1 MSRAERVNV
10 DAIVNDWCLDISK
23 SLGLPVITGKKS
35 SRKGEKSMVM
45 VDGYI
50 PKFPRCIIEFT
61 DFRIEGLSIQFKR
74 IIEYKEIYNV
84 EYAFLIS
91 ISKQNSGDEEQK
103 FWESWVGKQPLDIKN
118 ALRFYN
124 CDLEKRE
131 AIADLTDF
139 IRSDQGIIHRKIPVS
154 DFNLGNIEFQRKPI
168 QEVIEKMKDSIREF
182 DFEWP
187 PTFNHAM
194 VMFNENGKFDII
206 DGQMRVLAMKD
217 LGLDGK
223 KIPVIIAQNLENT
236 INLFHSINTTGVKLT
251 GIQLMNISLQKLMDG
266 TSPQYFK
273 DIDNEFK
280 RFQDEYKEGH
290 YTSCCLRLG
299 RLIECIT
306 ASTSEE
312 LDIRIK
318 QYNVKNL
325 ENLMK
330 EILNETRIYVPNSTP
345 IDKKEEI
352 RSLLSNLNKKYDDFL
367 DDDDDAD
374 TREKAIDWSPKI
386 FLKHIQRNYKSNEKI
401 REKFKGKKT
410 IKSDLEKIWS
420 FRTKA
425 SHFRKGEE
433 ISELNKKD
441 VDDMLIHLY
450 EFCDKLHEI
459 IIEARK

>member
-1 MSRAERVNV
+1 MGRV
-10 DAIVNDWCLDISK
+10 DEIVNDWCLDISK
-23 SLGLPVITGKKS
+23 SLGLPVITGQKS
-35 SRKGEKSMVM
+35 ARKFDKGHVM

-61 DFRIEGLSIQFKR
+61 PLSSRMLIRQFKR
-74 IIEYKEIYNV
+74 MIELKKIYNV

-103 FWESWVGKQPLDIKN
+103 LWESWVGKYPSNIKN

-131 AIADLTDF
+131 AIADLTNF
-139 IRSDQGIIHRKIPVS
+139 IRSDQGIIHRKIAVS
-154 DFNLGNIEFQRKPI
+154 EFNIGNMGFQRKPI

-187 PTFNHAM
+187 PTFNHAS

-223 KIPVIIAQNLENT
+223 KIPVIIVQNLENT
-236 INLFHSINTTGVKLT
+236 INLFQSINNKGVKLT
-251 GIQLMNISLQKLMDG
+251 GIDRLKISLYKLKDG
-266 TSPQYFK
+266 TNPQYFK
-273 DIDNEFK
+273 DIDNEFT

-312 LDIRIK
+312 LDIRMK

-330 EILNETRIYVPNSTP
+330 EILNETRIYVPNSTL

-352 RSLLSNLNKKYDDFL
+352 RYLLSNLNKKYDDFL
-367 DDDDDAD
+367 DDDAD
-374 TREKAIDWSPKI
+374 TREEAIDWSPRI
-386 FLKHIQRNYKSNEKI
+386 FLKQIQRNYKSNEKI
-401 REKFKGKKT
+401 REKFEGKKT
-410 IKSDLEKIWS
+410 IKSDLEKVWS
-420 FRTKA
+420 LRTKA

-433 ISELNKKD
+433 ISELSKKD

-450 EFCDKLHEI
+450 GFCDKLHEI